1 MINFKQHMENIH
13 PCLLEY
19 FEYLEG
25 RINDA
30 LSSINKSKTIAVLS
44 YDLNLSQE
52 YDMYISEHVGQI
64 ATGEVHSNDD
74 IQVTLANYGFN
85 IIKNAYFL
93 VFRSSG
99 RAVIYYNNNKMWRD
113 TTQMEYYCMDNEI
126 GRKILINPT
135 TKVMKL
141 VRTNV

>member
-1 MINFKQHMENIH
+1 MINFKQHMGNIH

-19 FEYLEG
+19 FKYLEDK
-25 RINDA
+25 IDNA
-30 LSSINKSKTIAVLS
+30 LSSGNKTTVVLS
-44 YDLNLSQE
+44 YDKFLPQE
-52 YDMYISEHVGQI
+52 YDILIPGLVGQI
-64 ATGEVHSNDD
+64 ATGEANSNDD
-74 IQVTLANYGFN
+74 REITLSNDELN

-126 GRKILINPT
+126 ARKVLINPT
-135 TKVMKL
+135 TGLMKL

>member
-30 LSSINKSKTIAVLS
+30 LSSGSKTTVVLS
-44 YDLNLSQE
+44 YDKFLPQE
-52 YDMYISEHVGQI
+52 YDILISGLVGQI
-64 ATGEVHSNDD
+64 ATGEAHSNDD
-74 IQVTLANYGFN
+74 REITLTNDELN

-126 GRKILINPT
+126 GRKLLINPST
-135 TKVMKL
+135 RVMKL
-141 VRTNV
+141 VRTTV